1 MAFPERLAMA
11 PGAGGSS
18 AVPSDRY
25 DADRLL
31 AGYQTARAQEAL
43 FDLRHGPGIGYD
55 EFVDREGNV
64 RATWSE
70 LADAVAERGRA
81 GLDRLRS
88 VVDSLIDNDGITYT
102 EVDSGRGATARSH
115 GAEPGPWRLDPLP

>member
-1 MAFPERLAMA
+1 MASPELADD
-11 PGAGGSS
+11 AGGST
-18 AVPSDRY
+18 AVPPGHY

-43 FDLRHGPGIGYD
+43 FELRPSGGEGPGIGYD
-55 EFVDREGNV
+55 EFVDRDGQV
-64 RATWSE
+64 RPAWLE
-70 LADAVAERGRA
+70 LADAVAERGRG

-102 EVDSGRGATARSH
+102 
-115 GAEPGPWRLDPLP
+115 

>member
-18 AVPSDRY
+18 AGPTGRY

-55 EFVDREGNV
+55 EFVDNDGNV
-64 RATWSE
+64 RPAWAE

-81 GLDRLRS
+81 GANQLSSL
-88 VVDSLIDNDGITYT
+88 VHSLIDNDGITYT
-102 EVDSGRGATARSH
+102 EVDSVGD
-115 GAEPGPWRLDPLP
+115 DPSG